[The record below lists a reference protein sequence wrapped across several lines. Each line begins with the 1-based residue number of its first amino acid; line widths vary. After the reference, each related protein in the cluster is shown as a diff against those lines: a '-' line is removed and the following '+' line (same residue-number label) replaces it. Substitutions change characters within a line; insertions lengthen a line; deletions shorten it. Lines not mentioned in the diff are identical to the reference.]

1 MENKSNKLFV
11 NKTTNTKEA
20 YIEFLKFHGKTF
32 NLAYIAYTVL
42 WTFLF
47 ILCIIL
53 AFSSGARLQGVGMT
67 IILII
72 FLSYR
77 FLRPKMIVKNELES
91 DKVSPTST
99 NTYSFYENNFM
110 IKNKNGVFTYK
121 YFTIRKVYETSNYF
135 YLYVSKENAFLLS
148 KQTFSLGNAKTFAQF
163 MKKKCVLKYKVS
175 L

>member
-67 IILII
+67 I
-72 FLSYR
+72 
-77 FLRPKMIVKNELES
+77 
-91 DKVSPTST
+91 
-99 NTYSFYENNFM
+99 
-110 IKNKNGVFTYK
+110 FT
-121 YFTIRKVYETSNYF
+121 T
-135 YLYVSKENAFLLS
+135 
-148 KQTFSLGNAKTFAQF
+148 
-163 MKKKCVLKYKVS
+163 
-175 L
+175 